1 MNIETR
7 QKMLE
12 HTNKLRD
19 IIATLFDCQ
28 DIWMSDV
35 KALDAMVDDFKQEF
49 NLVNKQGEYSY
60 YSTLILGD
68 DDDKE

>member
-12 HTNKLRD
+12 HTNKLRN
-19 IIATLFDCQ
+19 IVVTLNECQ
-28 DIWMSDV
+28 DMWMSDL
-35 KALDAMVDDFKQEF
+35 KALEEMICDFKQEF
-49 NLVNKQGEYSY
+49 NLVNKQGEHSY
-60 YSTLILGD
+60 YCNLILGD